1 MLNLEWQLDIT
12 WTSFAMFWFGIKL
25 QEKLN
30 LKTLTL
36 TLHLNFGILDLETQ
50 TPNLTIGSPKWLFTC
65 KSHMGND
72 SGHRVQT
79 KLFKFVQC
87 EIGQSFEQLQSG
99 SKAQNVTNKLWTH
112 IFKSTF

>member
-25 QEKLN
+25 QERLN

-36 TLHLNFGILDLETQ
+36 DLNFGILNLETQ

-72 SGHRVQT
+72 NGHHMQT

-87 EIGQSFEQLQSG
+87 EIGQSFKQPQNGLEAL
-99 SKAQNVTNKLWTH
+99 NVTIKLWTR